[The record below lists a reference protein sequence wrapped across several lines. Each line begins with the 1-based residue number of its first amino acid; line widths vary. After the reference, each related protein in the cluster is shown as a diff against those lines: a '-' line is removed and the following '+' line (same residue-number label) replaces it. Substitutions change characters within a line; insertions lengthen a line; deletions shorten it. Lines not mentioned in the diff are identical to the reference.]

1 MLILKADA
9 DGVEVRLTGDEL
21 HMLNNALNEVCNG
34 VRELS
39 DDGEFQTRSVSR
51 GRLSTRC
58 WMKLADYR
66 HPLAARPRALDM
78 LIGCVEAV
86 VMEGG

>member
-39 DDGEFQTRSVSR
+39 DDGEFQTRLGFERKVVDALLDEI
-51 GRLSTRC
+51 GRLSPS
-58 WMKLADYR
+58 AG
-66 HPLAARPRALDM
+66 RASSGSRYVDRLR
-78 LIGCVEAV
+78 
-86 VMEGG
+86 